1 MIIQA
6 KAPRSMCVTDQVR
19 ALTLTAKTPE
29 EAVFLSFL
37 HEKLLQPGALTKIT
51 KDLNDVAELRRFQH
65 NLVQDSMEN
74 AYVEVSLLDAAR
86 QALHET
92 NPDHP
97 FLKKPMPGFGVWE
110 SQRREID
117 RLEAQLRELRAL
129 KS

>member
-1 MIIQA
+1 MSI
-6 KAPRSMCVTDQVR
+6 TDQVR
-19 ALTLTAKTPE
+19 VLTLTAETSE
-29 EAVFLSFL
+29 QAVFLAFL
-37 HEKLLQPGALTKIT
+37 HEKLMQPGALTKMV

-86 QALHET
+86 QALYET

-117 RLEAQLRELRAL
+117 RLQAQLREIHAL